1 MTCAARMEVKR
12 KGMTVGARTVYLHQ
26 SKREEGCEG
35 PVQESRAHLAVGC
48 WRPGEKEW
56 KPLRRKCGGKRGR
69 EGQSQEVIGQLGLS
83 TSEESAIRFFAFLG

>member
-1 MTCAARMEVKR
+1 MACAARMEVKR

-56 KPLRRKCGGKRGR
+56 KPLRRKCGGKKRKGR
-69 EGQSQEVIGQLGLS
+69 AEPGSYRTAG
-83 TSEESAIRFFAFLG
+83 FKHK

>member
-1 MTCAARMEVKR
+1 
-12 KGMTVGARTVYLHQ
+12 MTVGARTVYLHQ

-56 KPLRRKCGGKRGR
+56 KPLRRKCGGKKRKGR
-69 EGQSQEVIGQLGLS
+69 ARKL
-83 TSEESAIRFFAFLG
+83 